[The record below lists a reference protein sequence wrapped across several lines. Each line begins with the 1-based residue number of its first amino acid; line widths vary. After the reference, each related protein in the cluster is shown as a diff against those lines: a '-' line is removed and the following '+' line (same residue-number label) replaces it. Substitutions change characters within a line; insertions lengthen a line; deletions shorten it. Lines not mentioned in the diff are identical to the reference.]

1 MRPRTLLLRSLR
13 HYWRPNLAVI
23 LGVAT
28 AAAVLGGSLVVGDSV
43 RGSLADTALARLGT
57 ATHAV
62 ESAGFFRDALA
73 SELEAAPAFSPEFAA
88 ACPIVALRGVVTHA
102 TSERRA
108 GEVAVYGVDGR
119 FWAFQGRAAPEMEGR
134 GAIISQSLADELG
147 ASEGDAI
154 LVRLDE
160 AEGVPGSTLFGRR
173 DDPARGLRLTVREVR
188 TRDDMGELALRPRGG
203 GMLVVYV
210 PLETLRRAL
219 DQADR
224 ANVLL
229 VSAEDPDAPDT
240 ELDDALE
247 EAVTLEDLGVRLR
260 VLPEAG
266 ALQLQTTSALVDDA
280 LARAALTAA
289 NREGVVV
296 TRLLV
301 YLANSIRVGERTVP
315 YSIVAALDPKTL
327 ETLIGSDLPP
337 PGGLPPIVLNDWTAR
352 DLHAKPGD
360 RVTLDYYLWREEGQL
375 TRGRAV
381 FQLLAITP
389 MKGIA
394 SDPNL
399 VPEYPGITESLH
411 LSDWDPPFPIDLD
424 RIREKDEAYWD
435 RHRTTPKA
443 FVSLTAGQR
452 LWAHRLGRL
461 TSLRFTPGP
470 GVSLEDARARYAA
483 TLRQELSA
491 QHRLRV
497 SPVRRA
503 ALEAAHGSTDF
514 GQYFVYFSFFLV
526 VAGLLLAGLFF
537 RLGLEQRLR
546 EVGLLEALGFSAARL
561 RRQYLGE
568 GLVLAALGGVLGI
581 VAAAAYAALV
591 LWALRALWTADLG
604 TRDLTLHLDVVSPLL
619 GGLGAALA
627 AVGAVA
633 WTLRDL
639 RRLSPRTL
647 LAGSL
652 EPWSKVRTRGHAVL
666 PWVLL
671 VLAGGLVVASTVRVL
686 SETAGFFSAGG
697 LLLVSALLFARH
709 GLGGRPRSAT
719 PLRSVAA
726 LGVRGLSFRPGRTV
740 LCIALVAAATFVIVS
755 VGAFR
760 KEGAVDVSDP
770 HGESGGFRLMA
781 RSLVPLHHAPFTPEG
796 RAALG
801 LEEADLQGVG
811 VARFRAR
818 RGEDASCLNLYQPRT
833 PTVLAPTAAFLRA
846 QRFRFKEAYVVTPE
860 ERANPWLILE
870 RDRYPDG
877 AIPVIADAGSL
888 MYILHRKLGDT
899 MEIGDT
905 GVRVRFAATLAP
917 GLFQSEILMGERHFL
932 EAFPDQ
938 GGYSFFLLDVTPDR
952 ADTVSQTLESRLAD
966 FGFDVSRTA
975 DRLRAYHSVENTYIA
990 TFQALG
996 ALGLLLGT
1004 IGLATVLVRN
1014 ALEQQ
1019 GQLALLR
1026 AVGYQRSDLSRMVLS
1041 ENAALV
1047 GLGFLAG
1054 AVPALLAI
1062 TPVLLGGR
1070 GALPL
1075 ALVGGLLLALG
1086 VTGVAV
1092 SWLAVTFIQRF
1103 PLVESL
1109 RAE

>member
-13 HYWRPNLAVI
+13 YYWRPNVAVI

-43 RGSLADTALARLGT
+43 RGSLADTALARLGKT
-57 ATHAV
+57 THAV
-62 ESAGFFRDALA
+62 ESTGFFRDALA
-73 SELEAAPAFSPEFAA
+73 SELEAAPGFSPEFEA
-88 ACPIVALRGVVTHA
+88 ACPILALRGVVTHA
-102 TSERRA
+102 ASERRA
-108 GEVAVYGVDGR
+108 GEVAVYGVDER
-119 FWAFQGRAAPEMEGR
+119 FWAFQGQAAPEMDGR
-134 GAIISQSLADELG
+134 GAIISQALADELG
-147 ASEGDAI
+147 ASAGDAM
-154 LVRLDE
+154 LVRFNA

-173 DDPARGLRLTVREVR
+173 DDPARGLRLTVQGVR
-188 TRDDMGELALRPRGG
+188 SRDDLGELALRPRGG
-203 GMLVVYV
+203 EISVAYV

-219 DQADR
+219 DQDGR

-229 VSAEDPDAPDT
+229 VSAEDLDAPGADLGHV
-240 ELDDALE
+240 LDETA
-247 EAVTLEDLGVRLR
+247 TLEDLGVRLR

-266 ALQLQTTSALVDDA
+266 ALQLETTTALVDDA

-289 NREGVVV
+289 RLEGFGV
-296 TRLLV
+296 TRVLV
-301 YLANSIRVGERTVP
+301 YLANSIRVGDRTVP
-315 YSIVAALDPKTL
+315 YSLVAAVQPEAL
-327 ETLIGSDLPP
+327 ETLIGSKLPP
-337 PGGLPPIVLNDWTAR
+337 QGSLPPIVLNDWTAR
-352 DLHAKPGD
+352 DLGAKPGD

-375 TRGRAV
+375 TAV
-381 FQLLAITP
+381 QALFQLLAITP
-389 MKGIA
+389 MRGIA
-394 SDPNL
+394 ADAEL
-399 VPEYPGITESLH
+399 VPDYPGITESVR

-424 RIREKDEAYWD
+424 RVRPKDEAYWD
-435 RHRTTPKA
+435 RYRTTPKA
-443 FVSLTAGQR
+443 FVPLAAGQR

-470 GVSLEDARARYAA
+470 GVSLEDGRARYAA
-483 TLRQELSA
+483 ALLRELSA
-491 QHRLRV
+491 QDRLRI
-497 SPVRRA
+497 SPVREV
-503 ALEAAHGSTDF
+503 ALEAARGSTDF

-568 GLVLAALGGVLGI
+568 GLVLAALGGALGM
-581 VAAAAYAALV
+581 VAAAVYAGLV
-591 LWALRALWTADLG
+591 LWALRALWTTDLG
-604 TRDLTLHLDVVSPLL
+604 TRDLALHLGVVSPLL
-619 GGLGAALA
+619 GALGAALA

-652 EPWSKVRTRGHAVL
+652 EPWSKVKARGHAVL

-671 VLAGGLVVASTVRVL
+671 ALAGGLVMASAVRVL

-709 GLGGRPRSAT
+709 GLGGRPRSAA

-740 LCIALVAAATFVIVS
+740 LCIALVAAATFVVVS

-760 KEGAVDVSDP
+760 KEGAIDVSDP
-770 HGESGGFRLMA
+770 HGESGGFRLMG
-781 RSLVPLHHAPFTPEG
+781 RSLVPLQHAPFTPQG

-801 LEEADLQGVG
+801 LEEGDLRGVA

-818 RGEDASCLNLYQPRT
+818 RGEDASCLNLYQPNE
-833 PTVLAPTAAFLRA
+833 PTVLAPTGDFLRA
-846 QRFRFKEAYVVTPE
+846 QRFRFKEAYVATPE
-860 ERANPWLILE
+860 EEANPWLILE
-870 RDRYPDG
+870 RGRYPDG

-888 MYILHRKLGDT
+888 TYILHRKLGDT
-899 MEIGDT
+899 MVLGDT

-917 GLFQSEILMGERHFL
+917 GLFQSEILMGEHHFL
-932 EAFPDQ
+932 EAFPDED
-938 GGYSFFLLDVTPDR
+938 GYSFFLFDVAPAR
-952 ADTVSQTLESRLAD
+952 ADAVSQVLESRLGD

-975 DRLRAYHSVENTYIA
+975 DQLQAFHSVENTYIA

-1004 IGLATVLVRN
+1004 IGLATVLLRN

-1019 GQLALLR
+1019 GQLSLLR
-1026 AVGYQRSDLSRMVLS
+1026 AVGYRRSHLARMVLS

-1047 GLGFLAG
+1047 GLGFVAG

-1070 GALPL
+1070 GAVPL

-1086 VTGVAV
+1086 VTGAAV
-1092 SWLAVTFIQRF
+1092 SWLAVSFIQRL